1 MRHLPEAWLRTVAA
15 VGARGDV
22 AQAGAELL
30 GRYAERHR
38 RYHDLAH
45 LDDVLRHVDELAAHA
60 RDAPAVRLAAWFHD
74 AVYDPRA
81 TDNEERSARLAET
94 SLSALRVEDRV
105 VAEVARLVRVTAAHA
120 PQPGDA
126 DAEVL
131 CDADLAILASGAERY
146 ERYVEAIR
154 AEFSHLADP
163 DFARG
168 RAAVLRALLARDPLF
183 ATPTGHSD
191 WEDAARANVTAE
203 IIRLDAAGG
212 AGRSRADE

>member
-1 MRHLPEAWLRTVAA
+1 MRHLPEAWLRTVA
-15 VGARGDV
+15 VVDARGDV

-38 RYHDLAH
+38 SYHDLAH

-60 RDAPAVRLAAWFHD
+60 RDAPVVRLAAWFHD

-81 TDNEERSARLAET
+81 ADNEERSARLAET
-94 SLSALRVEDRV
+94 SLSGLRVEDGV
-105 VAEVARLVRVTAAHA
+105 IAEVARLVRVTATHA
-120 PQPGDA
+120 PEPGDA

-146 ERYVEAIR
+146 QRYVEAIR
-154 AEFSHLADP
+154 AEFSHLADA

-183 ATPTGHSD
+183 ATPLGRAER
-191 WEDAARANVTAE
+191 EDAARANVAAE
-203 IIRLDAAGG
+203 LARLDAA
-212 AGRSRADE
+212 AE

>member
-45 LDDVLRHVDELAAHA
+45 LDDVLRHVDELASHA
-60 RDAPAVRLAAWFHD
+60 RDAPVVRLAVWFHD

-81 TDNEERSARLAET
+81 ADNEERSARLAET

-105 VAEVARLVRVTAAHA
+105 VAEVARLVRVTAAHE
-120 PQPGDA
+120 PEPGDA
-126 DAEVL
+126 DAAVL

-146 ERYVEAIR
+146 QRYAGAIR
-154 AEFSHLADP
+154 AEFAHLADA

-168 RAAVLRALLARDPLF
+168 RSAVLRALLARDPLF
-183 ATPTGHSD
+183 ATTLGRAD
-191 WEDAARANVTAE
+191 WEDEARANVAAE
-203 IIRLDAAGG
+203 LARLDAG
-212 AGRSRADE
+212 AG